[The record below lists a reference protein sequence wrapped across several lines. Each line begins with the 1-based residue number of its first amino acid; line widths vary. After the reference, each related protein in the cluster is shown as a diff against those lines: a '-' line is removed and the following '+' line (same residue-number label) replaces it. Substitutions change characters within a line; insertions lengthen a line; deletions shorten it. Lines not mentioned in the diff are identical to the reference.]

1 MARPPGETG
10 RMPPRH
16 RNIRADMLGTLG
28 GRVGCGSVTLVC
40 GAYRPGRCAPLVC
53 SRPSSADID
62 TKGITMTSTFELA
75 LLDIF
80 QFLIDNSEALTGL
93 VG

>member
-1 MARPPGETG
+1 M
-10 RMPPRH
+10 
-16 RNIRADMLGTLG
+16 
-28 GRVGCGSVTLVC
+28 
-40 GAYRPGRCAPLVC
+40 C
-53 SRPSSADID
+53 SRPSAADID
-62 TKGITMTSTFELA
+62 TKGFTMTSTFELA

>member
-1 MARPPGETG
+1 
-10 RMPPRH
+10 
-16 RNIRADMLGTLG
+16 
-28 GRVGCGSVTLVC
+28 
-40 GAYRPGRCAPLVC
+40 VC